1 MFMVSFALLTG
12 YPITGALLRPQKY
25 LWSHAIIFGGVS
37 FSLLSHIQITDIAIE
52 GGGPCRSRLSYI
64 GTFFGQ

>member
-1 MFMVSFALLTG
+1 MFIVSFALLTG

-25 LWSHAIIFGGVS
+25 LWSHAIIFGGVC
-37 FSLLSHIQITDIAIE
+37 FSLLLDIQTTDIAIK
-52 GGGPCRSRLSYI
+52 GGGPCRGRLSYI

>member
-25 LWSHAIIFGGVS
+25 LWSHAIIFGGVC
-37 FSLLSHIQITDIAIE
+37 FSLLFKY
-52 GGGPCRSRLSYI
+52 PNY
-64 GTFFGQ
+64 